1 MLPEPEILN
10 AIVSRVFRSDDIT
23 LGDGKRLAARYRGQL
38 LIDSA
43 SAYAQLADAVRPYR
57 LTPLFRVER
66 GVQTIYLV
74 PEPPAQSTGS
84 STTSLVMF
92 VLTLLSVLLT
102 GAMYDF
108 PGDLPSGFL
117 PMMQALLANLGRG
130 WPFAVSLLAILG
142 AHEFG
147 HYLVGRRHGAAVTLP
162 YFIPLPFS
170 LLGTMGAFI
179 QMKSPPRDRR
189 VLLDIGIAGPL
200 AGLAVT
206 IPVLLLG
213 LALSD
218 TGPILGQPGGLLE
231 GNSILYLA
239 AKFLVFGKMLPEPL
253 TYGGLPP
260 ALYWLIYFFT
270 GQPLPI
276 GGLDVQLHPV
286 AWAGWAGLLVTA
298 MNLIPVG
305 QLDGGHV
312 LYVLLGGERMRR
324 MFPVV
329 LGVLGLL
336 GFFWMGWWLW
346 AGLLLLMGRR
356 HAEPLDEITQLD
368 PRRRRLALLMLIV
381 LILVFIPVPLVSFG

>member
-1 MLPEPEILN
+1 MLPEPEILHTLV
-10 AIVSRVFRSDDIT
+10 ARVFRADDIT
-23 LGDGKRLAARYRGQL
+23 LGDGKRLAARYRGRL

-43 SAYAQLADAVRPYR
+43 EAYDQLAEAVRAYR
-57 LTPLFRVER
+57 LTPLFRVEK

-74 PEPPAQSTGS
+74 PEAPAESTGS

-92 VLTLLSVLLT
+92 ALTLLSVLLT
-102 GAMYDF
+102 GALYDF
-108 PGDLPSGFL
+108 PGELPSGFL
-117 PMMQALLANLGRG
+117 PMLGALLANLGRG
-130 WPFAVSLLAILG
+130 WPFALSLLGILG

-179 QMKSPPRDRR
+179 QMKSPPRNRR

-231 GNSILYLA
+231 GNSLVYLA
-239 AKFLVFGKMLPEPL
+239 AKFAVFGKLLPEPL

-260 ALYWLIYFFT
+260 ALYWLVYFFT
-270 GQPLPI
+270 GQPLPV

-312 LYVLLGGERMRR
+312 LYVLLGGQRMRK
-324 MFPVV
+324 MFPVI
-329 LGVLGLL
+329 LGLLGLL
-336 GFFWMGWWLW
+336 GFFWSGWWLW
-346 AGLLLLMGRR
+346 AVLLLLMGRR

-368 PRRRRLALLMLIV
+368 PRRRRLALLMLVV